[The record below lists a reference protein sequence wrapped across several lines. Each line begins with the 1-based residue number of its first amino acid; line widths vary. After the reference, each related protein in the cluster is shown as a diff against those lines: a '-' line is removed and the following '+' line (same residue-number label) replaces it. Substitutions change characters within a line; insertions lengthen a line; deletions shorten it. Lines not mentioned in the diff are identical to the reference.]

1 MCGGYNVD
9 IKRTCI
15 TLKDGTWTVTANL
28 LEPREVVNKN
38 LFILRK
44 YTTTGGF
51 TLFGIPLQG
60 WF

>member
-1 MCGGYNVD
+1 MSRGLAS
-9 IKRTCI
+9 
-15 TLKDGTWTVTANL
+15 LKDGTWTVTANL

-51 TLFGIPLQG
+51 TLFGIRLQD